1 MAMKKAVTASRVL
14 FLLIVAVLAVA
25 CHAVQPDAAS
35 FDWPRWRGPDG
46 DGTSR
51 EAGWNPMALE
61 GGPRILW
68 KTAVGFGHS
77 GVAIQDGRV
86 YTIGSSGETRVYCL
100 RADNGR
106 VIWKSILPTAE
117 PAQATPTVDG
127 DRLYALTCE
136 GSLVCFTTK
145 RGSRVWARDL
155 VAEFGA
161 VKPYYGFAGSPV
173 IEKDL
178 VILTANSA
186 GMALDKDSGDLVW
199 RSEKPPETA
208 RYFDST
214 GTEYQTPVL
223 YTDGERRFGLVS
235 SYRGLHSVDVRTG
248 EALLLLDWG
257 SRYGNFRAQ
266 TTDPLA
272 FDGKVFIAGC
282 LSRNIGGVLMDV
294 RGGKPRVLWTS
305 EDTHSEI
312 GSPVIVDGFIY
323 VCQGGP
329 STGPGA
335 LRCLDVRTGT
345 VMWEEPFEGNTLT
358 LTAADGKLIV
368 LSERGMLYVVEA
380 SPRSF
385 TLLSSCDLMKGVKK
399 AARFW
404 SPPVLCNGR
413 IYCKDSLENLICVD
427 VRR

>member
-1 MAMKKAVTASRVL
+1 L
-14 FLLIVAVLAVA
+14 
-25 CHAVQPDAAS
+25 
-35 FDWPRWRGPDG
+35 G
-46 DGTSR
+46 
-51 EAGWNPMALE
+51 N
-61 GGPRILW
+61 
-68 KTAVGFGHS
+68 S

-86 YTIGSSGETRVYCL
+86 YTTGSSGKTWAYCL
-100 RADNGR
+100 SAESGR

-117 PAQATPTVDG
+117 PAQATPTIDG
-127 DRLYALTCE
+127 DRLYALTSD
-136 GSLVCFTTK
+136 GSLVCLTTK

-161 VKPYYGFAGSPV
+161 VRPFYGFAGSPV

-199 RSEKPPETA
+199 RSEKPPETLW
-208 RYFDST
+208 YSDST

-223 YTDGERRFGLVS
+223 YADEGQRFGLLS
-235 SYRGLHSVDVRTG
+235 SYRGLHRVDLRTG
-248 EALLLLDWG
+248 EALLLLDWAD
-257 SRYGNFRAQ
+257 RYKNFRAQ
-266 TTDPLA
+266 TTDPLS
-272 FDGKVFIAGC
+272 FDGKVFVAGC
-282 LSRNIGGVLMDV
+282 LSRDVGGVLMDV
-294 RGGKPRVLWTS
+294 SGGKPRVLWTS

-312 GSPVIVDGFIY
+312 GSPVILDGFIY

-335 LRCLDVRTGT
+335 LRCLDVRTGA
-345 VMWEEPFEGNTLT
+345 VMWEEPLKTSTLT

-368 LSERGMLYVVEA
+368 LSERGMLYVVDA
-380 SPRSF
+380 SPRGF
-385 TLLSSCDLMKGVKK
+385 TLISSCDLRKDAMR

-413 IYCKDSLENLICVD
+413 IYCRDSLESLICVD